1 MQTALNKLFQI
12 RKLMV
17 CMCVLCSRYTFH
29 P

>member
-12 RKLMV
+12 IKLMV
-17 CMCVLCSRYTFH
+17 RMCVLCSRYTFH